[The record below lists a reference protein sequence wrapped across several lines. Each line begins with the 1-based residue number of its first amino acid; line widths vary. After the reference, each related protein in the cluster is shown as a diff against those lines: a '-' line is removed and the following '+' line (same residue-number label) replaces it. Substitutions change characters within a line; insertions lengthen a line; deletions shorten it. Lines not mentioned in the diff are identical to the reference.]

1 MVEDLE
7 KAGLLIAAAVH
18 DLDHMG
24 RTSSFLVNAE
34 HPLALLYNDMSV
46 CHISSRRFV
55 LLLARMR
62 CQGGHKPGKPGILR
76 DFSEH
81 GKVRD

>member
-1 MVEDLE
+1 MRSTNPLYLFTYLQLSLRLVWLQHMVEGVE
-7 KAGLLIAAAVH
+7 KAGLLIAAAIH

-46 CHISSRRFV
+46 YITSVFVIS
-55 LLLARMR
+55 LY
-62 CQGGHKPGKPGILR
+62 CCP
-76 DFSEH
+76 E
-81 GKVRD
+81 

>member
-1 MVEDLE
+1 MIDDLE
-7 KAGLLIAAAVH
+7 RTSLLIAASIH

-46 CHISSRRFV
+46 AHVSSHHFSAERHFSSCS
-55 LLLARMR
+55 ATF
-62 CQGGHKPGKPGILR
+62 GI
-76 DFSEH
+76 
-81 GKVRD
+81 VIM

>member
-1 MVEDLE
+1 MLE
-7 KAGLLIAAAVH
+7 GMENTAMLIAAAIH

-46 CHISSRRFV
+46 YARSSFT
-55 LLLARMR
+55 
-62 CQGGHKPGKPGILR
+62 
-76 DFSEH
+76 SN
-81 GKVRD
+81 

>member
-1 MVEDLE
+1 MRSTNPLYLFTYLQLSSRLVWLQHMVEGVE
-7 KAGLLIAAAVH
+7 KAGLLIAAAIH

-46 CHISSRRFV
+46 YITSVFVIS
-55 LLLARMR
+55 LYY
-62 CQGGHKPGKPGILR
+62 CP
-76 DFSEH
+76 E
-81 GKVRD
+81 

>member
-1 MVEDLE
+1 MRSTNPLYLFTYLQLSLRLVWLQHMVEGVE
-7 KAGLLIAAAVH
+7 KAGLLIAAAIH

-46 CHISSRRFV
+46 YITSVFVIS
-55 LLLARMR
+55 LYY
-62 CQGGHKPGKPGILR
+62 CP
-76 DFSEH
+76 E
-81 GKVRD
+81 